1 MSLISLITR
10 KFKEIRKNR
19 LAYFLIL
26 PATLCLAIVLLYPL
40 FRVFYMS
47 FFEIEPLYH
56 KEAIFTGIKN
66 FQKILSDSRFKGTIL
81 QTAYWTFG
89 SVALQFIIGLTA
101 ALIINEAF
109 WGRGLARAL
118 LLVPWAMPAVVG
130 AFSWKWMWHGEY
142 GVVNHILKTLHL
154 IPHNINW
161 LGGISTAM
169 AAVIIT
175 NTWRGFPFIM
185 IMLLAGLQNIPKEL
199 YDASSIDGA
208 SVGQELRYITLP
220 LLKPVILVTTLLAG
234 IWTFN
239 NFAYIYILTGGGP
252 GGKTDILVTFIYKQ
266 GFRFF
271 HFGYAAALSVALF
284 FVVLAFSLLYIK
296 IMKIESPFT

>member
-1 MSLISLITR
+1 MSLITR

-26 PATLCLAIVLLYPL
+26 PATLCLAIVLFYPL
-40 FRVFYMS
+40 FKVFYMS
-47 FFEIEPLYH
+47 FFEIEPLYY
-56 KEAIFTGIKN
+56 KEPIFAGIKN
-66 FQKILSDSRFKGTIL
+66 FQKILSDSRFKGTLL

-89 SVALQFIIGLTA
+89 SVALQFIIGLAA
-101 ALIINEAF
+101 ALIINEVF

-169 AAVIIT
+169 AACIIT
-175 NTWRGFPFIM
+175 NTWRGFPFMM

-284 FVVLAFSLLYIK
+284 FMILAFSLLYIK
-296 IMKIESPFT
+296 IMRLESPFS

>member
-1 MSLISLITR
+1 MSLITR
-10 KFKEIRKNR
+10 KFKEFRKNR
-19 LAYFLIL
+19 LAYLLVL
-26 PATLCLAIVLLYPL
+26 PATLCLAMVLLFPL
-40 FRVFYMS
+40 FRGFYMS
-47 FFEIEPLYH
+47 FFEIEPMYH

-66 FQKILSDSRFKGTIL
+66 YQKILSDSSFRGAIL

-89 SVALQFIIGLTA
+89 SVVIQFIIGLIA

-130 AFSWKWMWHGEY
+130 AFSWKWMFHGQY
-142 GVVNHILKTLHL
+142 GIVNYILKILHL

-161 LGGISTAM
+161 LGDVSIAM
-169 AAVIIT
+169 AACVIT
-175 NTWRGFPFIM
+175 NSWRGFPFMM

-208 SVGQELRYITLP
+208 SFGQKLRYIILP

-239 NFAYIYILTGGGP
+239 NFAYIYILTQGGP
-252 GGKTDILVTFIYKQ
+252 AGKTDILVTFIYKQ
-266 GFRFF
+266 GFEYF
-271 HFGYAAALSVALF
+271 HFGYAAALSVVLF
-284 FVVLAFSLLYIK
+284 FIILSFSLFYIK

>member
-1 MSLISLITR
+1 MSLITR
-10 KFKEIRKNR
+10 KFKEIRKNQ
-19 LAYFLIL
+19 LAYFLVL
-26 PATLCLAIVLLYPL
+26 PATLCLIVVLFYPL
-40 FRVFYMS
+40 FKVFYMS

-56 KEAIFTGIKN
+56 KEPIFAGIKN
-66 FQKILSDSRFKGTIL
+66 YQKILSDSAFKGVIF

-89 SVALQFIIGLTA
+89 SVVAQFIIGLIA
-101 ALIINEAF
+101 ALIINEVF

-130 AFSWKWMWHGEY
+130 AFSWKWMYHGEY

-161 LGGISTAM
+161 LGDISTAM
-169 AAVIIT
+169 AACVIA
-175 NTWRGFPFIM
+175 NTWRGFPFMM

-239 NFAYIYILTGGGP
+239 NFAYIYILTKGGP

-266 GFRFF
+266 GFGFF

-284 FVVLAFSLLYIK
+284 FIVLAFSLFYIK
-296 IMKIESPFT
+296 IMRIESPFT

>member
-26 PATLCLAIVLLYPL
+26 PATVCLAIVLLYPL

-56 KEAIFTGIKN
+56 KEPIFTGIKN